1 MAFPAGGF
9 VDGVIGA
16 EELSAAGEHGVAVG
30 GVVGA
35 SLLGVAV
42 GAGANE
48 VAFADEVG
56 DFCGRAVVALQE
68 GCVGLTGVGVGED
81 DAVTQGRMAFEV
93 DGRHGVLV
101 HEEDDLATG
110 FGEGRPVAGED
121 GLIERFVVAA
131 DVVGSDDFAGL
142 EDGTDLGVE
151 GVEGRGGKWFGFG
164 EMELV
169 AVAGFVLLGF
179 DEDEDGDV
187 VGVGF
192 RPLLD
197 LLQAAGEG
205 LAGAAVVDVLD
216 VHDFEAGLEH
226 EAVGIKFRIG
236 GETGGGYVFRAGGMG
251 VAATL
256 GVGVDVE
263 FNLADSAVELRW
275 EWLVLVVEPLVG
287 FGILCLPELAFVGR
301 DTGVVAVVGAD
312 DLDLVELD
320 GTVV

>member
-1 MAFPAGGF
+1 VAVPASGL
-9 VDGVIGA
+9 VDGVVGA
-16 EELSAAGEHGVAVG
+16 EELGAACEHGVAGG
-30 GVVGA
+30 GVVDAGFF
-35 SLLGVAV
+35 GVGV
-42 GAGANE
+42 GAGA
-48 VAFADEVG
+48 DEIALPDEGRDVG
-56 DFCGRAVVALQE
+56 GRTVVTLEE
-68 GCVGLTGVGVGED
+68 GRVGLAGIGVGED
-81 DAVTQGRMAFEV
+81 DAAAQAGVAFKV
-93 DGRHGVLV
+93 DGSYGMLV
-101 HEEDDLATG
+101 HEEDDLAAS
-110 FGEGRPVAGED
+110 FGKGGPVAGKD
-121 GLIERFVVAA
+121 GLVEGFVVAA
-131 DVVGSDDFAGL
+131 NVVGRDEFSGR
-142 EDGTDLGVE
+142 EDGANLGVE
-151 GVEGRGGKWFGFG
+151 CVEGGGGEGFGFG
-164 EMELV
+164 EMELIFS
-169 AVAGFVLLGF
+169 AGFVLLGF

-263 FNLADSAVELRW
+263 FDLADSAVELLW
-275 EWLVLVVEPLVG
+275 EWLVLVVEPLVC

-301 DTGVVAVVGAD
+301 DTSVVAVVGAD